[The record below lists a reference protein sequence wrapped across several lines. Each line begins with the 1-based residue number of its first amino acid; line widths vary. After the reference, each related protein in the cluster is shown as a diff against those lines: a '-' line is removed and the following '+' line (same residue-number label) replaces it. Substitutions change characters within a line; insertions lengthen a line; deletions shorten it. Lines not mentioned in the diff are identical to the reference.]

1 MKRRKKGGAPRK
13 APGGLT
19 KVLFL
24 RVDRALHNRIEQE
37 RARKSEL
44 LGVTLSQADLVRMLL
59 VEGLDRAGF

>member
-1 MKRRKKGGAPRK
+1 M
-13 APGGLT
+13 
-19 KVLFL
+19 LFL